1 MPFRFLLALLLILP
15 SALHAKETP
24 ILDPAFCRALVKHVP
39 DADVAYRPGVDVR
52 GKPVVPA
59 DLGGQP
65 QMDLPEEVVLPI
77 TADMFKLLGLD
88 QSKFPFQAM
97 QRNDIYLGTLTVR
110 GEQLFWN
117 GKPLSDAQQDNLA
130 VLCMKPT
137 KKP

>member
-1 MPFRFLLALLLILP
+1 MAE
-15 SALHAKETP
+15 KTP
-24 ILDPAFCRALVKHVP
+24 PTLDPAFCRALVKHTP
-39 DADVAYRPGVDVR
+39 AADVAYQSGVDAR

-59 DLGGQP
+59 DLDGQP
-65 QMDLPEEVVLPI
+65 RLDLPEEIVLPI

-130 VLCMKPT
+130 VLCLKPT
-137 KKP
+137 KKR

>member
-1 MPFRFLLALLLILP
+1 MPFRFLLALFLILP
-15 SALHAKETP
+15 SALHAQETP

-39 DADVAYRPGVDVR
+39 DADVAYRSGVDVR
-52 GKPVVPA
+52 GKAVVPA

-65 QMDLPEEVVLPI
+65 QMDLPEEIVLPI

-130 VLCMKPT
+130 VLCLKPT
-137 KKP
+137 KKR